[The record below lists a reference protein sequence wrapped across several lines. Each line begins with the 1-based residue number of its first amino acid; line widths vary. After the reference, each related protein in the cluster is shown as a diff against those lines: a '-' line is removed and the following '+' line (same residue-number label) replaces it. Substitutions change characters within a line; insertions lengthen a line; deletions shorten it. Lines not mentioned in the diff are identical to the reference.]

1 MRMSPNVQSTSAGGA
16 SQMANK
22 PGAYP
27 PAFLEY
33 AWYASLAYAYLGGVW
48 GIVVPAVGGAILVVL
63 AAACVLHLGDR
74 AISLCKPVAWAFY
87 TAISLLAIEVMF
99 HDIGGKA
106 ILEIT
111 AFVQWLAVLII
122 VQTLSLRPNF
132 LHRFALAALAIGV
145 ASLPYINVRSV
156 GGVMRAWASG
166 TAISNPNVLGMW
178 FGFCTVYFIFWGL
191 QCRTPLWRAG
201 SWAVAVGSF
210 FIVALTVS
218 RAPLLGIVLACIVGF
233 RSALKQNFLPVL
245 LFVLAVGLVYISGVF
260 DEELGYYASRGA
272 EESGRGR
279 LWPAAVERILESPW
293 VGGGLGNIGIQTR
306 SGHFMNPHN
315 PVLHI
320 ALGAGFLPV
329 FFFLGYLARV
339 ALGARNMMQ
348 KMQVAEAAL
357 LPPMVVFGLF
367 EIMTLD
373 LAFMMPWVVV
383 VFGLVSRASQKNRYQ
398 GLSDRQD
405 GNAEAM

>member
-1 MRMSPNVQSTSAGGA
+1 MPIMPNVQSTSAGGT
-16 SQMANK
+16 SQVANK

-33 AWYASLAYAYLGGVW
+33 AWYASLVYAYLGSIW

-63 AAACVLHLGDR
+63 AAACLFHIGDR
-74 AISLCKPVAWAFY
+74 ALPLCKPVAWAFY
-87 TAISLLAIEVMF
+87 TAISLVAIEVLF
-99 HDIGGKA
+99 HDIGDKA
-106 ILEIT
+106 IIEIT
-111 AFVQWLAVLII
+111 AFVQWLMVLII
-122 VQTLSLRPNF
+122 VQTLLLRPNF
-132 LHRFALAALAIGV
+132 LHRFALTALAIGV
-145 ASLPYINVRSV
+145 ACLPYIDVRSV

-166 TAISNPNVLGMW
+166 TAISNPNILGMW
-178 FGFCTVYFIFWGL
+178 FGFCTVYFIFWGF

-201 SWAVAVGSF
+201 SWAVALSSF

-245 LFVLAVGLVYISGVF
+245 SFVLAVGLVYISGVF

-279 LWPAAVERILESPW
+279 LWPAAVGRILESPW
-293 VGGGLGNIGIQTR
+293 VGVGLDDIGIRLR
-306 SGHFMNPHN
+306 SGKVMNPHN
-315 PVLHI
+315 AVLHI

-329 FFFLGYLARV
+329 ICFLAYLARI

-348 KMQVAEAAL
+348 RVQAGEVAL
-357 LPPMVVFGLF
+357 LPPMIAFGLF

-373 LAFMMPWVVV
+373 LVFMMPWVVV
-383 VFGLVSRASQKNRYQ
+383 VFSLAAGAAQTGAFRR
-398 GLSDRQD
+398 
-405 GNAEAM
+405 